1 MTTPAPPA
9 NGDTVA
15 LRGLTSTTLL
25 RVREVKNFIWS
36 PFYAAY
42 VSQGYAEIYTG
53 QSGGAAP
60 AAFYV
65 KSVNGTRPNAD
76 GNVTVAG
83 GGVTNPAVAALVAT
97 AGETRTAV
105 DARVGSVGDGRYVPL
120 WQAST
125 AYVAGQ
131 VVTANGVA
139 ISRNADG
146 TSRANY
152 DATEQAL
159 WTRVTAPA
167 SGAGSPDAALTTAT
181 GRAIAFAVALG

>member
-25 RVREVKNFIWS
+25 RAREVKNFIWS

-42 VSQGYAEIYTG
+42 VSQGYAEVYTG

-83 GGVTNPAVAALVAT
+83 GGVTNPALAAIVAA
-97 AGETRTAV
+97 AGETRNAV
-105 DARVGSVGDGRYVPL
+105 DARATAVGDSRYAPVSPTTGITYNPDGSV
-120 WQAST
+120 AT
-125 AYVAGQ
+125 
-131 VVTANGVA
+131 VTENGVTT
-139 ISRNADG
+139 SYTYNSDG
-146 TSRANY
+146 TVATDVRAGVTRTYTY
-152 DATEQAL
+152 DGSGNLTGI
-159 WTRVTAPA
+159 A
-167 SGAGSPDAALTTAT
+167 S
-181 GRAIAFAVALG
+181 

>member
-25 RVREVKNFIWS
+25 RAREVKNFIWS

-83 GGVTNPAVAALVAT
+83 GGVTNPAVAALVTA
-97 AGETRTAV
+97 AGETRTAI
-105 DARVGSVGDGRYVPL
+105 DARVGSVGDSRYAPVDDVPVL
-120 WQAST
+120 YQNEIRSIGDL
-125 AYVAGQ
+125 AYVSH
-131 VVTANGVA
+131 VTP
-139 ISRNADG
+139 
-146 TSRANY
+146 
-152 DATEQAL
+152 QQ
-159 WTRVTAPA
+159 
-167 SGAGSPDAALTTAT
+167 
-181 GRAIAFAVALG
+181 